1 MRINT
6 RGVELTPP
14 AEWIKEPG
22 EYTFKITEWKQ
33 DGYTQNGDEKFKIF
47 FKTGEGAQHSELF
60 STAANMLWK
69 IKRLEVALGAPEEY
83 DLDDLVG
90 HYVTAIVGTRTHNGN
105 QYAEVK
111 EWRESASEKAAI
123 EKGLIKPIKEAKSEE
138 AIIAE
143 EAEELF

>member
-14 AEWIKEPG
+14 GEWVKEAG
-22 EYTFKITEWKQ
+22 EYTFKITDWKQ

-47 FKTGEGAQHSELF
+47 FKTGEGLQHSELF

-90 HYVTAIVGTRTHNGN
+90 HYVTATVGTRTHNEK

-111 EWRESASEKAAI
+111 EWTPSANEKKAI
-123 EKGLIKPIKEAKSEE
+123 ESGIIKPIPEAKSEE
-138 AIIAE
+138 AVI
-143 EAEELF
+143 EAEAEDLF